1 MPNAFDKLEGTQ
13 HYERATMRAFWQ
25 GMIGLLRGKP
35 AQLLS
40 YDDIKTRLRLRE
52 ESYAGLQEVIL
63 EKIVGSVGR
72 YQDFTENFLP
82 KGFII
87 NKERWTR
94 IYIETT
100 AGMGLPP
107 IEVYQIGEQYFVR
120 DGNHRVSVARALG
133 NKTIQAYVTVVDL
146 PECVA
151 PLLQAGEMD
160 AAAAYIAFLDDCAL
174 RTLVQDESLLLT
186 EPSRYGELMGHL
198 RLHHAVLEASS
209 NQTIWFED
217 AAAHWYNEVYQPA
230 GELMRAHDMLSHARQ
245 RTEADLFL
253 WLVDHLQELEQTYHG
268 HSDDLAPALVS
279 FLEKRALPV
288 PQHLQQWRLQE
299 AI

>member
-1 MPNAFDKLEGTQ
+1 
-13 HYERATMRAFWQ
+13 
-25 GMIGLLRGKP
+25 
-35 AQLLS
+35 
-40 YDDIKTRLRLRE
+40 
-52 ESYAGLQEVIL
+52 
-63 EKIVGSVGR
+63 
-72 YQDFTENFLP
+72 LP

-133 NKTIQAYVTVVDL
+133 NSTIQAYVTLVDL

-151 PLLQAGEMD
+151 PLIQAGEMD

-174 RTLVQDESLLLT
+174 RTVVQDESLRLS

-198 RLHHAVLEASS
+198 RLHQAVLEANS
-209 NQTIWFED
+209 NQSIWFED
-217 AAAHWYNEVYQPA
+217 AAAHWYAEVYQPA
-230 GELMRAHDMLSHARQ
+230 VELMRAHDMLCHAQ
-245 RTEADLFL
+245 ERTEADLFL
-253 WLVDHLQELEQTYHG
+253 WLVDHLQELEQVYSG

-279 FLEKRALPV
+279 FLEKRELPV
-288 PQHLQQWRLQE
+288 PQHLQQWRLRE